1 VENLQNPLEKYRMQ
15 MEEEQLEKLLK
26 KFYNNELVNL
36 VDNLDVDEQNQNCYL
51 KYRKNNTQQEKTN

>member
-1 VENLQNPLEKYRMQ
+1 

-26 KFYNNELVNL
+26 KFYNDELVNL

-51 KYRKNNTQQEKTN
+51 KYRKNNTQQEKIN